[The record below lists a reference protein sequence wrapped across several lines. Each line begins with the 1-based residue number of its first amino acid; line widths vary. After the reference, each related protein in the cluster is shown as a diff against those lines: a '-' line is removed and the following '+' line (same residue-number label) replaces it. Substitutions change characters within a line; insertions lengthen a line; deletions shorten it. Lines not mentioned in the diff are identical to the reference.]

1 MTITQILS
9 KTTVEE
15 ADALQ
20 DSQKVTFKPRNF
32 IPIPPFLLK
41 PIQYSISKPNGYSR
55 VMLVECVKTVKDFDK
70 KYANDTEYEDKAT
83 SKCKDIMFWL
93 YLLSQ
98 NNNKIDAVQVTG

>member
-41 PIQYSISKPNGYSR
+41 LIQYSISKSTGDSR
-55 VMLVECVKTVKDFDK
+55 VVLVKCVKSVKDFDTK
-70 KYANDTEYEDKAT
+70 HANDA
-83 SKCKDIMFWL
+83 
-93 YLLSQ
+93 
-98 NNNKIDAVQVTG
+98 